1 MKKLVLLL
9 LLCAFSLPLL
19 AQRKPN
25 FNTIDRKAGLYNN
38 AYKKTY
44 SVSFTYGVL
53 VFHGDLSG
61 KTENQSTTKNIT
73 INKQINAG
81 LSLSAKASFG
91 ELYGQGD
98 IYNSYNNFTTNNVF
112 SNSFLAT
119 SIMVKKQVNRTKES
133 NSKVFKVNVAAGVG
147 AISSEVNLYPDHL
160 SARNRNI
167 NKKKPYIH
175 LVLDFEYFFTPHIG
189 LIIASEL
196 SYCFTDEIDLHGV
209 RIGPKTLTK
218 MDLFTGYTAGIC
230 IKLE

>member
-112 SNSFLAT
+112 SNSYLAT
-119 SIMVKKQVNRTKES
+119 SIMVKKQVNKTKES
-133 NSKVFKVNVAAGVG
+133 NSRVFNINVAAGIG
-147 AISSEVNLYPDHL
+147 IISSEINLYPEHL
-160 SARNRNI
+160 PVLKRNM
-167 NKKKPYIH
+167 KKPYTH
-175 LVLDFEYFFTPHIG
+175 LVLDFKYFFSPHIG

-196 SYCFTDEIDLHGV
+196 SYCISDRIDLHGV
-209 RIGPKTLTK
+209 NLGPKTLTK